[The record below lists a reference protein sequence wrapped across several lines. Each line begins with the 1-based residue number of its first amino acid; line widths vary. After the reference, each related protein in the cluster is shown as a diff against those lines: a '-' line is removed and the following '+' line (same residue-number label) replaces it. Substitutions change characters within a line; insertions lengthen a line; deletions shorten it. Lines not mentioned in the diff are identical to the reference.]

1 MSISESQSNS
11 EPASDGLSGD
21 VRLDVRSLCVGQVM
35 EGALEVSEYTEV
47 VDCYHN
53 MSLQASG

>member
-1 MSISESQSNS
+1 MGCQVMSGWMFAHCE
-11 EPASDGLSGD
+11 
-21 VRLDVRSLCVGQVM
+21 GQVM